1 MNATFQTY
9 SPRASLQV
17 RAAHPFPDEEVHPRA
32 QEMADAILDIMARGC
47 GGASVAD
54 LVQAGFTTA
63 EITEHTAAARKIV
76 DDRRETV
83 QRPAPDLAPDVV
95 RKALEAV
102 AYRPPMPRGATAT
115 QAYTIDWSAY
125 CRAVAALCLDPSPG
139 QRERCLTL
147 LGKVLDRTALFAHM
161 REDILLQV
169 GRGLEKAGK

>member
-1 MNATFQTY
+1 MNATFNTY

-17 RAAHPFPDEEVHPRA
+17 RADHPFPDEDVHPRA
-32 QEMADAILDIMARGC
+32 TEMADAMLDIAARGW

-54 LVQAGFTTA
+54 LVQHGFTAA
-63 EITEHTAAARKIV
+63 EVTEHHPAAKKLADARFV
-76 DDRRETV
+76 SV

-125 CRAVAALCLDPSPG
+125 CRAVAALRLDPSPG

-147 LGKVLDRTALFAHM
+147 LGKVLDRTELFAHM

-169 GRGLEKAGK
+169 GRGLEKAGT